1 MSDKK
6 ERIQA
11 IFIDRDGTI
20 GEAGKDLNPN
30 NFVTYPNFYQS
41 LCLLKSN
48 NLKIFSFTNQPD
60 IARGLVNENLLIQQY
75 TSWGFNHAYICPH
88 TDEMKC
94 ECRKPLQGMLLKAV
108 EEYGLDLTKCIV
120 IGDSWRDIIA
130 GDKVGCIKIL
140 VKTGDGK
147 YVQDELRDVSIQYCA
162 NDFYDGVN
170 WIIKNIYV

>member
-48 NLKIFSFTNQPD
+48 NLKIFSFTN
-60 IARGLVNENLLIQQY
+60 LI
-75 TSWGFNHAYICPH
+75 
-88 TDEMKC
+88 
-94 ECRKPLQGMLLKAV
+94 
-108 EEYGLDLTKCIV
+108 
-120 IGDSWRDIIA
+120 
-130 GDKVGCIKIL
+130 
-140 VKTGDGK
+140 
-147 YVQDELRDVSIQYCA
+147 
-162 NDFYDGVN
+162 
-170 WIIKNIYV
+170 